1 MNEREPTPPDAD
13 ADANANADADAGDDH
28 DAAIDPGFDFDRE
41 LDEVERF
48 IAAVQAGQIGTSA
61 AMAAY
66 RDRHR
71 PAIARLQAELDAFRL
86 LLEQDGEDVS
96 EPVTDASATGHPG
109 ADTSADA
116 AAGDPEEER

>member
-1 MNEREPTPPDAD
+1 MNEREPTPPDVD
-13 ADANANADADAGDDH
+13 AKSNAGDEHGHAHED
-28 DAAIDPGFDFDRE
+28 DPGFDFDRE

-96 EPVTDASATGHPG
+96 EPVTDAPATGHPG
-109 ADTSADA
+109 SDTSADA
-116 AAGDPEEER
+116 ADNDPEDER